1 MRQLTKVLIG
11 HSIIFFSMKHTH
23 MQKREV
29 SYLYGILTSYYFMCV
44 HAHVYVHVHIC
55 MCILEDVASC
65 LPPTLH
71 IPYME
76 TYSLNRTQH
85 LLT

>member
-1 MRQLTKVLIG
+1 
-11 HSIIFFSMKHTH
+11 
-23 MQKREV
+23 MQKREG
-29 SYLYGILTSYYFMCV
+29 SDLYGILTSYYFMCV
-44 HAHVYVHVHIC
+44 HAHMYVHAHVC

-76 TYSLNRTQH
+76 TYSLNRNQH

>member
-1 MRQLTKVLIG
+1 
-11 HSIIFFSMKHTH
+11 

-44 HAHVYVHVHIC
+44 HAHMYVRVHIC
-55 MCILEDVASC
+55 MCILDDVASC

-76 TYSLNRTQH
+76 THSLTRAQH